1 METPFG
7 VWLPQ
12 VTIARCQRLEQC
24 QQAVEA
30 VRSRHCVVLQL
41 DAVEPQEAQRI
52 VDFVA
57 GAVCA
62 LDGSMERIGEHT
74 LLCSPAGVNVSHG

>member
-1 METPFG
+1 MGSQKWEGGASCST
-7 VWLPQ
+7 L
-12 VTIARCQRLEQC
+12 A
-24 QQAVEA
+24 
-30 VRSRHCVVLQL
+30 LQL
-41 DAVEPQEAQRI
+41 EEVEPQEAQRI